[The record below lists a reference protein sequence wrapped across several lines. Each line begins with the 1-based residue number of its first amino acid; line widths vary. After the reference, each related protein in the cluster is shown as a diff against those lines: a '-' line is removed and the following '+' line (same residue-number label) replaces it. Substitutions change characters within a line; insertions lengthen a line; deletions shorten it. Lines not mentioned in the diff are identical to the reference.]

1 MSMNFFAKLRLSGAL
16 LLSLTVFML
25 ATPVVF
31 GESAEQVT
39 EVRDLLEKYHLSKPT
54 DDELKSNVIDD
65 MVKSL
70 NDPYTEY
77 FDQNEWN
84 SFNSALEQTFV
95 GIGIVMEENNGI
107 AHVQDVIAG
116 SPAQTAG
123 LQPGDVLK
131 SADGQA
137 LTNKSME
144 DIQSIIKGKEG
155 TKVVVG
161 IVRDGKPLTFS
172 IVRKSIQIPIVTTR
186 VLGNGV
192 GYISLSGFTS
202 DSGNQF
208 KQQLSSLEQK
218 GISSL
223 VVDLRDNG
231 GGYVNAAQEIAS
243 LFVKDGVL
251 AHMNDRDGVDHPLEV
266 KGSVKSY
273 PVVILVN
280 SNTASASELLSGA
293 LQDYGVAKLVGTRTY
308 GKGVVQS
315 IVPVQSG
322 GMLKVTIEEYFT
334 PKGRKVNKV
343 GLVPDLALDNPVE
356 QLVEGYRMAGGKNV
370 TFKSGQGEL
379 TVNGVR
385 MAQPDVSLKDNKN
398 VWYFNIK
405 LAASLAGA
413 KLKYDASKHTYLLTK
428 GNVVRTIATNDSH
441 LKIQN
446 GTSNIDV
453 RLLAKWFAGVTFSA
467 SGDML
472 TLSAS

>member
-77 FDQNEWN
+77 FDQEEWN

-144 DIQSIIKGKEG
+144 DIQSMIKGKEG

-266 KGSVKSY
+266 KGSVKPY

-322 GMLKVTIEEYFT
+322 GVLKVTIEEYFT